1 MQRDA
6 FLNKHT
12 PLLYFI
18 AAWQFGFGDFDAGH
32 HSKVSHQEPGSCV
45 QQDFLRSREA
55 SRLGLRGTM
64 KPLGNIVDWKDIC
77 RLLFLSQSPS
87 CELCVFVPGFDLEVV
102 YWNYTTFL
110 TISPYTPPSP
120 SFLALAALGKLFCRG
135 IKRSHKRAK
144 FGVGGWGLVSSLNGF
159 NFFCYVLFKEMH
171 LPMIPVS
178 PVKWINC
185 SITLLIQYCACWC
198 CISIR

>member
-1 MQRDA
+1 MALVTSMQA
-6 FLNKHT
+6 TTVKCHT
-12 PLLYFI
+12 SSLVLASDRISWGAERLAGWVWGGLWNLSEILWTGKTFV
-18 AAWQFGFGDFDAGH
+18 GFSFFCSHRCVSCACLSLALIWKWFAGITQP
-32 HSKVSHQEPGSCV
+32 S
-45 QQDFLRSREA
+45 LRF
-55 SRLGLRGTM
+55 
-64 KPLGNIVDWKDIC
+64 PH
-77 RLLFLSQSPS
+77 
-87 CELCVFVPGFDLEVV
+87 
-102 YWNYTTFL
+102 
-110 TISPYTPPSP
+110 TPPSP

-144 FGVGGWGLVSSLNGF
+144 FWVGGWGLVSSLNGF
-159 NFFCYVLFKEMH
+159 KFFCYVLFKEMH